1 MTGNT
6 DIEDT
11 RGRRRLR
18 PSSEVRIP
26 VDPRLIEDE
35 PSDGGE
41 YEPSNEDDRVSQ
53 TEAEAALPSGSETID
68 AFDFVRRD
76 HPLRPLRKSCTLSNP
91 SQLYSLRNHRDFWWD
106 VLLAMNKQAKTNM
119 DQEAD
124 QTIRNEVI
132 RLAEENRELRR
143 EKDRAVADK
152 TFAERKADE
161 LERKLELAQRGRERD
176 QTIIAHLGSQP
187 RTTRIRPDNDDDP
200 ESPQQRD
207 EFMSIRDET
216 TRRTVPRFT
225 STSLELHNNPK
236 FPDAPVFS
244 GDRRAF
250 DAWKDKIRDKL
261 DNSAAQYPTE
271 QQRIQYIRSRTEG
284 SAYEQIRAQSRPE
297 HPRSFLTAEEMLQAL
312 EKIYGDRN
320 KRTRAINELRTLRM
334 GRKTFDD
341 FYADFARCAAEIGY
355 ADDAMIPLLE
365 NANSDELARQVIG
378 LRKPS
383 DYFDLVDFYR
393 EIDHQMR
400 DYDRRTAN
408 RFRSPRMTPAPE
420 QARYKPQTQT
430 PAVKKEGYFPTSEDR
445 ALLSQHGRC
454 YKCGQHGHRIGGCTN
469 PQMKEMPR
477 LFARVANKLNEAI
490 VDTDDESTVVEG
502 KDES

>member
-6 DIEDT
+6 YTEDT
-11 RGRRRLR
+11 RGRQLRRQ
-18 PSSEVRIP
+18 SSETRIP
-26 VDPRLIEDE
+26 VDPRLLEDE

-41 YEPSNEDDRVSQ
+41 YEPSNENDRVSQ
-53 TEAEAALPSGSETID
+53 TEAEAALPSELETIN
-68 AFDFVRRD
+68 AFDYVRRD
-76 HPLRPLRKSCTLSNP
+76 HPLRPLRKTCTLSSP
-91 SQLYSLRNHRDFWWD
+91 SQIHSLKNHRDFWWD
-106 VLLAMNKQAKTNM
+106 VLLAMNKQAKTSM

-124 QTIRNEVI
+124 QTIRDEVI

-143 EKDRAVADK
+143 EKDRIVADK
-152 TFAERKADE
+152 TFAERKAEE
-161 LERKLELAQRGRERD
+161 LEKKLELAQRGRERD

-187 RTTRIRPDNDDDP
+187 RATRIQSHNDNDS
-200 ESPQQRD
+200 EGPQRRD
-207 EFMSIRDET
+207 EFVSIREET
-216 TRRTVPRFT
+216 ARRTLPRYT
-225 STSLELHNNPK
+225 SASMELHNNPK

-271 QQRIQYIRSRTEG
+271 QQRIQYIRSRTDG
-284 SAYEQIRAQSRPE
+284 NAYEQIRAQSRPE
-297 HPRSFLTAEEMLQAL
+297 HPRCFLTAEEMLQAL

-355 ADDAMIPLLE
+355 SDDAMIPLLE
-365 NANSDELARQVIG
+365 NGISDELVRQVIG

-400 DYDRRTAN
+400 DYDRRRAS
-408 RFRSPRMTPAPE
+408 RFRAPRVTASPDQT
-420 QARYKPQTQT
+420 RYRSQTAT
-430 PAVKKEGYFPTSEDR
+430 AVPKKEGYLPASEDR
-445 ALLSQHGRC
+445 SLLSQHGRC
-454 YKCGQHGHRIGGCTN
+454 
-469 PQMKEMPR
+469 
-477 LFARVANKLNEAI
+477 
-490 VDTDDESTVVEG
+490 
-502 KDES
+502 